1 MLRGKLEFASGEE
14 GREAETL
21 THLLRRATADA
32 ARARLRGLDLT
43 PLAEA
48 VAQSPVRTGERV
60 PAPEVVAALPR
71 TPVLT
76 EVARRLDAA
85 GTEDPGPM
93 AAAAELALEYLY
105 LTRKLAKDES
115 DDETVRYG

>member
-1 MLRGKLEFASGEE
+1 
-14 GREAETL
+14 
-21 THLLRRATADA
+21 
-32 ARARLRGLDLT
+32 
-43 PLAEA
+43 
-48 VAQSPVRTGERV
+48 V
-60 PAPEVVAALPR
+60 PAAVVVSALPR

-93 AAAAELALEYLY
+93 AAAAEMALEYLF

-115 DDETVRYG
+115 DDETVSYG